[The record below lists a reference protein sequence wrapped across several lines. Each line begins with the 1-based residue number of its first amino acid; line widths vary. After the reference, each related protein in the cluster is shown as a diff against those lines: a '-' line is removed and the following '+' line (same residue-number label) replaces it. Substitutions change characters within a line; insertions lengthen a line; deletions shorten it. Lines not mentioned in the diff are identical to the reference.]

1 MKKAFIKE
9 IFLSIQGEGPHVGER
24 QLFIR
29 FCGCNMSCNYCDT
42 DFDISE
48 SKEYST
54 SELINIVNKFGTNLT
69 ISLTGGE
76 PLVSADFLKEFLP
89 LAKANGHKIYLETN
103 GSLPDKLNQI
113 IDYVDIIAADIKI
126 TSATKQNI
134 STFLIDEFFN
144 IASQKETFAKVVFD
158 TDITDLEISEIIS
171 IVKKYDIE
179 LILQPKM
186 RGNEFSLT
194 SSDSERIF
202 EKFISKYGKTRL
214 IPQLHKFINVR

>member
-48 SKEYST
+48 SKEYSA

-89 LAKANGHKIYLETN
+89 LAKASGHKIYLETN
-103 GSLPDKLNQI
+103 GTLPNKLNHI
-113 IDYVDIIAADIKI
+113 IDYVDIIATDIKI
-126 TSATKQNI
+126 ASATKLNV
-134 STFLIDEFFN
+134 STLLVDEFFK

-158 TDITDLEISEIIS
+158 ANITDLEIAEIIS

-186 RGNEFSLT
+186 KGNVFSLT
-194 SSDSERIF
+194 SSDCESIF
-202 EKFISKYGKTRL
+202 EKFISKYGRTRL